1 MGKNFNAKGAKET
14 AGKGDSQFFAFLFF
28 LRLPIGVE
36 RMLCVGLFGFRIAGQ
51 EICST
56 VF

>member
-14 AGKGDSQFFAFLFF
+14 EGKGDSQFFAFLFF
-28 LRLPIGVE
+28 LRPPIGVE
-36 RMLCVGLFGFRIAGQ
+36 RMLCVGLFGSGIAGQ